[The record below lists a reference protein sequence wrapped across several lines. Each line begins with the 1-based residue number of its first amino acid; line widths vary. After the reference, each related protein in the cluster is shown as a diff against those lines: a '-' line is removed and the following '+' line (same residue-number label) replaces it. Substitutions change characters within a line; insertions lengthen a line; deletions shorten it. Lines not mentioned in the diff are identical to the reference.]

1 MKNLIYINA
10 CMRTGSRTQRIA
22 TPIIE
27 ELRKRYNVETID
39 LTKNLYHVAD
49 NYTPEEIE
57 ERVSYY
63 NTVHRRAH
71 NRGIQGNS
79 IRRGNQRSQF
89 PEGLRSKH
97 PELL

>member
-10 CMRTGSRTQRIA
+10 YMRAGSRTQRIA
-22 TPIIE
+22 APIVE
-27 ELRKRYNVETID
+27 ELSKRYNVEKID

-57 ERVSYY
+57 VRVSYY

-71 NRGIQGNS
+71 NSGIQRNS
-79 IRRGNQRSQF
+79 VRLG
-89 PEGLRSKH
+89 
-97 PELL
+97 